1 MIPPIRRSLVVVLA
15 GAAVLATGSCSSS
28 DDSADDAPTTVTE
41 ADASV
46 GSAPTSST
54 VDRGANAPAVSD
66 DLCTVLDE
74 ADVAAAGALSST
86 EPVAPADAARVA
98 LGTEGAEAS
107 CQWTFAGTKVLVATA
122 TGVDSAAFEEVLAQP
137 GVDDPRTVDGL
148 GEMAAEGSQ
157 AGSDGGT
164 TSYLVAYEAG
174 RVVKLDSSLPA
185 DQLQGLA
192 RLVLAALA

>member
-1 MIPPIRRSLVVVLA
+1 MIPPIRRSLVAVLA

-28 DDSADDAPTTVTE
+28 DDSADDVAMTAATTDQPIAPASTTVE
-41 ADASV
+41 N
-46 GSAPTSST
+46 
-54 VDRGANAPAVSD
+54 GANAPAVPD
-66 DLCTVLDE
+66 DLCTVLDA
-74 ADVAAAGALSST
+74 ADVAAAGTLSST
-86 EPVAPADAARVA
+86 EPVAPADGARVA

-157 AGSDGGT
+157 AGSDGDT

-192 RLVLAALA
+192 RLVLAALT